1 MRSVSIKFSFLIGA
15 LLMLF
20 ACAEKE
26 KSSRSDLPYLG
37 NYSIGFLSRDT
48 IHYQVPGAKLLNENG
63 IVVNNILESDSEV
76 KIVNF
81 FFSRCPS
88 VCPLM
93 NTQLQ
98 RLSRE
103 FKDFD
108 FAIHTISIDPEYDTY
123 LKLKEYR
130 KNREFSSENWQFY
143 TGNKKEIF
151 DFAQS
156 CKLKAF
162 EAEKADES
170 PIHEP
175 IIVLLDAKNHIRGY
189 YNSLQAT
196 DMKKIEIDI
205 RKLIKEIS

>member
-1 MRSVSIKFSFLIGA
+1 MRSVSIKFSFSVFT
-15 LLMLF
+15 LLLLF
-20 ACAEKE
+20 ACAEKDE
-26 KSSRSDLPYLG
+26 SSRSDLPYLG
-37 NYSIGFLSRDT
+37 EYRIGFLSRDT
-48 IHYQVPGAKLLNENG
+48 IHYRVTGAKLLNENG
-63 IVVNNILESDSEV
+63 TVVNNILESDSEV

-103 FKDFD
+103 FKDYD
-108 FAIHTISIDPEYDTY
+108 LAIHSISIDPEYDTY

-130 KNREFSSENWQFY
+130 QNREFSSENWQFY
-143 TGNKKEIF
+143 TGSKKEIF
-151 DFAQS
+151 AFAQN

-162 EAEKADES
+162 EAENADEN

-175 IIVLLDAKNHIRGY
+175 IIVLLDARNHIRGY